1 MKKLIPLL
9 ALTVAASAVCLP
21 SLSAQAEKKKGG
33 GAPKQQ
39 PLVPGAR
46 TSPHETI
53 YNRLTTP
60 AGRTLVSITYGRPY
74 SARGGKGETR
84 KIWGGLVKWDAP
96 DRLGAD
102 EATTFLTQHALDFG
116 GTTIPAG
123 IHALYI
129 IPSENGT
136 SKLAFSKNANKWGV
150 PVDTSADIARVDLK
164 KETLSE
170 TVNQL
175 TIVIETPAPD
185 QGVLKIKWENTQFS
199 VPFKVKG

>member
-1 MKKLIPLL
+1 MKKFITLL
-9 ALTVAASAVCLP
+9 TLAAASVVCISP
-21 SLSAQAEKKKGG
+21 LSAQAEKKKKD

-46 TSPHETI
+46 LSPHETV
-53 YNRLTTP
+53 YNRLASS

-74 SARGGKGETR
+74 SAKGGKGESR
-84 KIWGGLVKWDAP
+84 KIWGGLVKWDVA
-96 DRLGAD
+96 DRLGSD
-102 EATTFLTQHALDFG
+102 EATTFLAERDLDFG

-129 IPSENGT
+129 VPSENGT
-136 SKLAFSKNANKWGV
+136 SQLAFSKNVNKWGV
-150 PVDTSADIARVDLK
+150 PVDTKSDIARVALK
-164 KETLSE
+164 KETISE

-175 TIVIETPAPD
+175 TIAIETPAPD